1 MDSLAEERT
10 WIARAREGDAEAFR
24 VLVDRHRDRVYGLAL
39 RIVGRAEDAEEAA
52 QDAFVRAWRA
62 LPEFRG
68 EAAFGTWLH
77 KIVVRLAIE
86 RATALRAR
94 ARRQSATD
102 ELPEVAAGAAGRAG
116 GSGGDGPGAG
126 EGGDPILATRLER
139 MLSGL
144 GDVQRAAVVLY
155 HLEDRP
161 VLEVADVLGLPE
173 STVKTHLA
181 RARAA
186 LKTAWERES
195 LRTRPA
201 HEETR

>member
-1 MDSLAEERT
+1 MDSLADERT

-86 RATALRAR
+86 RATALKAR
-94 ARRQSATD
+94 ARRESATD
-102 ELPEVAAGAAGRAG
+102 ELPEVAAGAADGT
-116 GSGGDGPGAG
+116 GGDGPDAG
-126 EGGDPILATRLER
+126 EGSDPILAARLER

-144 GDVQRAAVVLY
+144 GEVQRAAVVLY

-173 STVKTHLA
+173 NTVKTHLA